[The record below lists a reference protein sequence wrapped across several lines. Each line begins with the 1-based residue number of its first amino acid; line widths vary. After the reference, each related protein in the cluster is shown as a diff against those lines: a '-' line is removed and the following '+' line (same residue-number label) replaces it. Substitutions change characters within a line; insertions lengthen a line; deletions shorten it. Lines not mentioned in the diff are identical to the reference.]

1 MKMEELKQKYVR
13 LFPDDG
19 EMNQQEIKEIE
30 GHLNLEFPDDF
41 RKIISFYLG
50 GKLGN
55 RFLLNFQTVG
65 NYSIEEETLAL
76 RESINLPHDFL
87 VLYCEYGMIYMDC
100 NPNSAKYGHVMY
112 VRTEDAQC
120 LGDGIEPKY
129 YWDYPTF
136 SDFFEHL
143 LDEEEK
149 ERAEN
154 VEQ

>member
-1 MKMEELKQKYVR
+1 MNQVKEHFYRYYPNNIGLDDSEIIQIEDQLNLK
-13 LFPDDG
+13 FPKDFKEICKFYTG
-19 EMNQQEIKEIE
+19 EM
-30 GHLNLEFPDDF
+30 
-41 RKIISFYLG
+41 LG
-50 GKLGN
+50 GHS
-55 RFLLNFQTVG
+55 FLNFQTVG

-76 RESINLPHDFL
+76 REAIKLPHDFL

-100 NPNSAKYGHVMY
+100 NQNSLKYGHVMY
-112 VRTEDAQC
+112 VGTEDAQWLC
-120 LGDGIEPKY
+120 DGVEPKY

-154 VEQ
+154 VE